1 MTLFTF
7 LTDYGMMAEKYEKRG
22 TEMPGFYITNC
33 KPVLPE
39 NVPEA
44 DCIREQMQV
53 DEFFVCRNTRRQ
65 FLNDKLFYQNEKYA
79 VILEGVILNKRELME
94 KYTMDSYEKL
104 VEFLIDRDPQGFCE
118 EFRGMFSGAVYHKQT
133 KKWTVFSDH
142 IGNRLVLYYV
152 KDGKVIIGS
161 QLNYITDT
169 MKANALERKL
179 SRVGAEQF
187 ISYGCFLDESTWV
200 EDVKRILPSD
210 AIRIQDG
217 TVSVYTYHTF
227 RETSNEE
234 ISDEEAIARLD
245 EAFCRAVRRGLDK
258 DREYG
263 YTDVIDISGGAD
275 SRMIAYTAKRLGAE
289 NAILAHYSQSGT
301 NEMKVALEIA
311 NKLDLECY
319 VYALDSAKFLMD
331 AQRVIRM
338 SSGTA
343 YSAGITGGER
353 LLRALT
359 GRNPGLEFT
368 GLLGDI
374 QEGAMI
380 DDPMETTKAPTMEY
394 RRFLVEPER
403 GRTDLPVSTLNR
415 FRTNNMFWLFVRGML
430 CGMSTFF
437 TRQNY
442 AEPYTPY
449 GDVDFLDT
457 IQSIPLERLTG
468 DKIQIKWMMLKY
480 PEAARIAYAVDGLP
494 LQWHLKRWY
503 PLARRYAG
511 YWNRV
516 VGKLTGLNRTNMNPF
531 WKWDREKPW
540 LREWSDPFFAEVME
554 QARREKLA
562 DSQMLDRVEQ
572 LYHGNPHVRYYGITT
587 AACWKEF
594 LL

>member
-79 VILEGVILNKRELME
+79 VILEGVILNKWELME

-104 VEFLIDRDPQGFCE
+104 VEFLIDQDPQGFCE

-187 ISYGCFLDESTWV
+187 ISYGCFLDEHSWL

-210 AIRIQDG
+210 AIWIQNG
-217 TVSVYTYHTF
+217 SVSVYTYHTF

-275 SRMIAYTAKRLGAE
+275 SRMIAYTVKRLGAE

-301 NEMKVALEIA
+301 NEMKLALEIA
-311 NKLDLECY
+311 RDLNMECY
-319 VYALDSAKFLMD
+319 LNPLDDALFMKD
-331 AQRVIRM
+331 AEKLIRM
-338 SSGTA
+338 NSGTGE
-343 YSAGITGGER
+343 YCGITGGER
-353 LLRALT
+353 MLHTLS

-374 QEGAMI
+374 KEGAMI
-380 DDPMETTKAPTMEY
+380 DDPRECIKAPTLEY
-394 RRFLVEPER
+394 RRFLVEPDK
-403 GRTDLPVSTLNR
+403 GRTDFPVSVLSR
-415 FRTNNMFWLFVRGML
+415 FHTNNMFWLYTRGML

-442 AEPYTPY
+442 VEPYTPY

-457 IQSIPLERLTG
+457 IQSIPLERLTR
-468 DKIQIKWMMLKY
+468 DKIQIRWMVQKY
-480 PEAARIAYAVDGLP
+480 PGAAKLAYAASGLP
-494 LQWHLKRWY
+494 MSWQLKWWY
-503 PLARRYAG
+503 PPVYQCRHF
-511 YWNRV
+511 WNRAR
-516 VGKLTGLNRTNMNPF
+516 GRLTGFSKINMNPF
-531 WKWDREKPW
+531 VKWDREKPW
-540 LREWSDPFFAEVME
+540 LRAWSDPLFAEVME
-554 QARREKLA
+554 QARQEKLA
-562 DSQMLDRVEQ
+562 DAEILEQ
-572 LYHGNPHVRYYGITT
+572 LEQQYHTDARVRINAVTI

>member
-104 VEFLIDRDPQGFCE
+104 VEFLIDQDPQGFCE

-187 ISYGCFLDESTWV
+187 ISYGCFLDEHSWL

-210 AIRIQDG
+210 AIWIQNG
-217 TVSVYTYHTF
+217 NVSVYTYHTF

-311 NKLDLECY
+311 HKLEMECY
-319 VYALDSAKFLMD
+319 VNSLDDALFLRD
-331 AQRVIRM
+331 AEKMVRM
-338 SSGTA
+338 NSGTA
-343 YSAGITGGER
+343 LYCGITGGER
-353 LLRALT
+353 VLRTLS
-359 GRNPGLEFT
+359 GRNLGLEFT
-368 GLLGDI
+368 GLLGDVKA
-374 QEGAMI
+374 GAMV
-380 DDPMETTKAPTMEY
+380 DDSKEGIKAPTLEHREY
-394 RRFLVEPER
+394 LTVPST
-403 GRTDLPVSTLNR
+403 GRTDRKVSILHR
-415 FRTNNMFWLFVRGML
+415 FRTNNMFWLYTEGML

-442 AEPYTPY
+442 VEPYTPY
-449 GDVDFLDT
+449 GDVDFLDA
-457 IQSIPLERLTG
+457 IQSIPLERLIE
-468 DKIQIKWMMLKY
+468 DKIQIKWMVQKY
-480 PEAARIAYAVDGLP
+480 PRAAQMMYAVSGLP
-494 LQWHLKRWY
+494 MAWELKPWY
-503 PLARRYAG
+503 PIVRRCVRCC
-511 YWNRV
+511 NRV
-516 VGKLTGLNRTNMNPF
+516 LGKLTGFSRISMNPF
-531 WKWDREKPW
+531 WQWEREKPW
-540 LREWSDPFFAEVME
+540 IREWSDAFYGEIME

-562 DSQMLDRVEQ
+562 EDDILEHVEALYRGDARVRN
-572 LYHGNPHVRYYGITT
+572 YAVTI
-587 AACWKEF
+587 AASWKEY